1 MPDTLTF
8 IFNVKLGDQVIA
20 KYTRLNEQIRAP
32 RLRVIDS
39 DGKQLG
45 ILSRQEALAIAQERE
60 LDLVEISPDADPP
73 VCKVVDWGKF
83 NYQRTKQLQKNR
95 KSAKTLD
102 MKQMRFGLKI
112 GAHDLAIKMSK
123 VTKFLEA
130 GHKVKITLFYRGREQ
145 AHKEI
150 GFKIAQEVIED
161 FGDTIIVDQQP
172 QLSGKQLSFVIR
184 SSGKK
189 PALKPVETSDMQE
202 KEGES

>member
-73 VCKVVDWGKF
+73 VCKVVDWGKY

-102 MKQMRFGLKI
+102 LKQMRFGLKI

-189 PALKPVETSDMQE
+189 PAPQPVETSDIQE
-202 KEGES
+202 EEGES